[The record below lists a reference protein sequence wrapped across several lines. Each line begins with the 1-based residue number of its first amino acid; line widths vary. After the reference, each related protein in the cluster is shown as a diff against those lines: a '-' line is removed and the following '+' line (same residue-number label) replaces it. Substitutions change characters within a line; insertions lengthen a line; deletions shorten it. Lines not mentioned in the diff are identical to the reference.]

1 MNPNEL
7 IEAIGK
13 VTNPAFTAALQPPE
27 YVDDEDPNVRTGPWA
42 IENIGT
48 LDWALGRIAAKKA
61 ERSHIEAQRDDAITR
76 IKGRADSIIASINH
90 GIGFL
95 EAHAARFATANREL
109 LLGGTGKKSR
119 VFLHGTIGWRKR
131 AGRLVVVDEVALG
144 TWLRQQDNLS
154 LFRIKVEPSMKELQ
168 ENYAANGAVP
178 PGMEYVLDQE
188 KLHIDV
194 VDPTAPLAKGKP

>member
-7 IEAIGK
+7 IAAIGDITRPYTP
-13 VTNPAFTAALQPPE
+13 VPE
-27 YVDDEDPNVRTGPWA
+27 YIDDEDPNVRTGPWA

-61 ERSHIEAQRDDAITR
+61 ERSGIEAQRDDAINR
-76 IKGRADSIIASINH
+76 IKARADSIIASINH

-131 AGRLVVVDEVALG
+131 AGRLVVVDEAALG
-144 TWLRQQDNLS
+144 TWLRSQDDVT
-154 LFRIKVEPSMKELQ
+154 LFRVKLEPEMAALQ
-168 ENYAANGAVP
+168 KNYAAKGVVP

-194 VDPTAPLAKGKP
+194 VDPTAPLAKGNR